1 VAAADVVVVDVLVA
15 LLVVVVDVLVALLV
29 VVVDAGG
36 TDPPVRTKVTTE

>member
-1 VAAADVVVVDVLVA
+1 MAAADVVVVDVLVA